1 MTDTNHLQSTFA
13 LKITGID
20 LNNINPMDIGK
31 LLQEFCQ
38 LLGEENL
45 HFNGIYQGSAVFKV
59 CADNKFYTQKLEKLH
74 QNIQKSSPKTA
85 NINKI
90 IRNYSAYFPDIQA
103 KILAHPT
110 AYNDYELTVIHE
122 FNVQEK
128 IKRQFEQNETFVGK
142 LIKPA
147 HGKDNTDH
155 FTIELANKQTVSV
168 ELAKSLS
175 FELATHLESLWR
187 FESLVQFT
195 GQARYEKQGYELK
208 LRSFKANGFEII
220 DNQHHGKD
228 WVNTFVAFGQSG
240 WQSLDNP
247 LHVWQRERHL

>member
-1 MTDTNHLQSTFA
+1 MTDINNLQSTFA
-13 LKITGID
+13 LKMTGID
-20 LNNINPMDIGK
+20 LDNINPVDIGK

-38 LLGEENL
+38 LLGEKNL
-45 HFNGIYQGSAVFKV
+45 HFSGIYQGSAVLKV
-59 CADNKFYTQKLEKLH
+59 CTDSEFYVQKLEQL
-74 QNIQKSSPKTA
+74 QDNIQKSSIKLT
-85 NINKI
+85 NIHKI
-90 IRNYSAYFPDIQA
+90 IRNYSANFPDIQA

-110 AYNDYELTVIHE
+110 ACNDDELTIIHE
-122 FNVQEK
+122 FNYQELPK
-128 IKRQFEQNETFVGK
+128 SQFEQAETFVGK

-208 LRSFKANGFEII
+208 LRSFKANGFKII
-220 DNQHHGKD
+220 DNQHNGKD
-228 WVNTFVAFGQSG
+228 WVNTFVSLGQSG

-247 LHVWQRERHL
+247 LRIWAMERHS

>member
-1 MTDTNHLQSTFA
+1 MTDTNSLQSTFA

-20 LNNINPMDIGK
+20 LDNINPVDIGK

-45 HFNGIYQGSAVFKV
+45 YFNGIYQGSAVLKV
-59 CADNKFYTQKLEKLH
+59 CTHHEFYTQKLERL
-74 QNIQKSSPKTA
+74 QDNIQKSSVKLAT
-85 NINKI
+85 IHKI
-90 IRNYSAYFPDIQA
+90 IRNYSANFPNIQA

-110 AYNDYELTVIHE
+110 ATHDNELIVIHE
-122 FNVQEK
+122 CHHQEK
-128 IKRQFEQNETFVGK
+128 IKRQFEQTETFIGK

-187 FESLVQFT
+187 FESLVQFI
-195 GQARYEKQGYELK
+195 GQAHYEKQGYELK
-208 LRSFKANGFEII
+208 LRSFKANDFKII
-220 DNQHHGKD
+220 DNQQNSKD
-228 WVNTFVAFGQSG
+228 WANTFMAFGQSG

-247 LHVWQRERHL
+247 LYTWEGERHS

>member
-1 MTDTNHLQSTFA
+1 MTDTDNSQSTFA
-13 LKITGID
+13 LRITGID
-20 LNNINPMDIGK
+20 LNNINPVDIGK
-31 LLQEFCQ
+31 LLQDFCQ
-38 LLGEENL
+38 LLGEKNL
-45 HFNGIYQGSAVFKV
+45 RFDGIYQGSAVLKV
-59 CADNKFYTQKLEKLH
+59 YTDNEFYTQKLEQLH
-74 QNIQKSSPKTA
+74 QNIQKSSPKIT

-110 AYNDYELTVIHE
+110 ACNDHELTVIHE
-122 FNVQEK
+122 FSRQELPK
-128 IKRQFEQNETFVGK
+128 SQFEQAETLIGK

-187 FESLVQFT
+187 FESLVQFI

-208 LRSFKANGFEII
+208 LRSFKANDFKII
-220 DNQHHGKD
+220 DNQQNSKD
-228 WVNTFVAFGQSG
+228 WANAFMAFGQSG

-247 LHVWQRERHL
+247 LHTWEGERHS